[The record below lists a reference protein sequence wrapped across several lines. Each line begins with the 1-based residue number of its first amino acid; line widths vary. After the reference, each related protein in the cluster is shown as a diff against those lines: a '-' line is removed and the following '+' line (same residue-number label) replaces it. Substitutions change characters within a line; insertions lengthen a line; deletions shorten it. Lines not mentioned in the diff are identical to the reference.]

1 VVLTKTFSWL
11 YWLTVAGAFAAV
23 SAMLYVYTPVEA
35 TMGPVQK
42 LFYIHLPA
50 AINAFLACLL
60 VFVGSIG
67 YLWQQRTW
75 WDDLA
80 AAAAKVAVLMCS
92 CVLITGMIWARF
104 AWGHWWTWSPRLT
117 FSLLLWLEYVVYL
130 IIRPSI
136 SSRQHRAA
144 VCAVYGIAA
153 FLDVPLVYM
162 SVRLM
167 PDIHPVTV
175 EMSGPMKLT
184 LALWFVPVT
193 KLAAGLIVAAFR
205 RSRGSKPATGNPEF
219 GTRNSELVGR
229 NS

>member
-1 VVLTKTFSWL
+1 MVITKGLSWL
-11 YWLTVAGAFAAV
+11 YWLIVAGAFAAV
-23 SAMLYVYTPVEA
+23 SAMLCVYTPVEA

-42 LFYIHLPA
+42 LFYLHLPA

-60 VFVGSIG
+60 VFVGSVG
-67 YLWQQRTW
+67 YLWQQRMW

-80 AAAAKVAVLMCS
+80 AAAAKAAVLMCS
-92 CVLITGMIWARF
+92 WVLVTGMIWARF

-117 FSLLLWLEYVVYL
+117 FSLLLWLLYVVYL

-136 SSRQHRAA
+136 NSRRQRAV
-144 VCAVYGIAA
+144 VCAVYGVAA
-153 FLDVPLVYM
+153 FLDVPLVYL

-184 LALWFVPVT
+184 LAVWFVPVT
-193 KLAAGLIVAAFR
+193 MLTAGLIVAAFR
-205 RSRGSKPATGNPEF
+205 RSRSSGVGI
-219 GTRNSELVGR
+219 RNSELGTSSSELKIR
-229 NS
+229 NL